1 MQIEPIRKELALLFL
16 HQPDRFSVS
25 KSPDLDGEKN
35 NPFFLL
41 FFTQQG
47 LRLVCE
53 HHKDEKEK
61 SERNGHIDTLAVE
74 TNSRSLIGTLAAS
87 CYIKGNQCPL
97 RSRNGMCEN
106 HFSLCLWVTAYL
118 H

>member
-1 MQIEPIRKELALLFL
+1 MNWPFCFYISQTYFLCQNLPIWMVR
-16 HQPDRFSVS
+16 
-25 KSPDLDGEKN
+25 KN
-35 NPFFLL
+35 NPFFLIFL
-41 FFTQQG
+41 
-47 LRLVCE
+47 LSRLVCE

-61 SERNGHIDTLAVE
+61 KVKGTDILTLAAE